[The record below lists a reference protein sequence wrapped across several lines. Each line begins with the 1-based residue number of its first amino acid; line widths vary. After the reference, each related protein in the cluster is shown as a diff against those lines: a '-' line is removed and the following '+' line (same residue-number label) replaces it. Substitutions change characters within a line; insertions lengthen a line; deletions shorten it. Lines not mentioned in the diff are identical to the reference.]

1 MGLTGPRQRPNIAAD
16 GTEAFGMIGETVSH
30 YHIVG
35 KLGGGGMGVVYEAED
50 TRLSRHVALKFIP
63 ATMVHDRKS
72 LDRFV
77 REARAA
83 SQLNHPG
90 ICTIHDID
98 DNDGHPFIV
107 MEKLEGV
114 SLKERMRGKTMEV
127 DEILDIGIQVADALA
142 ASHAK
147 GIIHRDIKPANIFV
161 AQSGQTKILDFGL
174 AKSVPEPG
182 SSDAALEDSLTAVGV
197 IPGTAVYMSPE
208 QARGEELD
216 ARSDLFSLGV
226 VLYEMATGKKP
237 FATGNVITTLDAVL
251 NQKPVSPLQ
260 LNPSLPQDLEGII
273 GRAMEKDRGHRYPNA
288 LAMKGDLQSLRKET
302 ESGLTRTG
310 ARRPVLPYRLA
321 TTTFQASRF
330 QASSKFST
338 YLLLGVTA
346 VLLTVLI
353 AVGAWWFKQRQMAGA
368 GAPKNTIAVL
378 PLQNM
383 NGDISV
389 EFLRFALA
397 DEIANTLTYT
407 RTLDVRPSAITRKFG
422 GNDVDPQ
429 RAGREVHVANV
440 LTGHFLKQGDHLL
453 ITLEAIQV
461 ESNKLL
467 WQTNVTAPAQDLIAL
482 QAQMAAQMRQGLL
495 PALGAGG
502 SFLDTGTRP
511 KNAEAYDLYLHSL
524 ALPHDAGP
532 NKDAIAV
539 LEHVV
544 EVDPTYAPAWE
555 QLGVRCYYDAD
566 YSDGGEPMFQRSNKA
581 LARAIEL
588 DPNRIVAAGQL
599 IGNSVERGELGK
611 AYQAAQALVKRRPES
626 AYAHFTMGYVYRYA
640 GMLEQ
645 STDECNTALALDPG
659 NYSFRSCAWAF
670 MELGKTERAAD
681 FVRLDAGSEWA
692 AYVTP
697 SILLRQGKIAEAR
710 EAVKRMPTTPRYHR
724 DLLEACLQLR
734 PAADLDRMAQEA
746 ETNLPTEPDPETWYI
761 QGALFAFCGKKQAA
775 LHLLQSAVE
784 QNYCAHSN
792 LLSDPLLGKLRADA
806 AFDKVLTAAGAC
818 QEAVRAS
825 GTPGK

>member
-1 MGLTGPRQRPNIAAD
+1 
-16 GTEAFGMIGETVSH
+16 MIGQTVSH

-50 TRLSRHVALKFIP
+50 TRLARHVALKFIP
-63 ATMVHDRKS
+63 EELVHDSKS
-72 LDRFV
+72 LDRFM

-90 ICTIHDID
+90 ICTIHDIE
-98 DNDGHPFIV
+98 DNSGHPFIV
-107 MEKLEGV
+107 MEKLEGI
-114 SLKERMRGKTMEV
+114 SLKERMRGKPMEV

-174 AKSVPEPG
+174 AKSAREPG
-182 SSDAALEDSLTAVGV
+182 SSEAALEDSLTAVGV

-251 NQKPVSPLQ
+251 NQKPVSPRR
-260 LNPSLPQDLEGII
+260 LNPGLPPDLEGII

-302 ESGLTRTG
+302 ETGLTKTG
-310 ARRPVLPYRLA
+310 ARRPALPYRLA
-321 TTTFQASRF
+321 TSTFQSS
-330 QASSKFST
+330 SSKFST
-338 YLLLGVTA
+338 YLLLGVSA
-346 VLLTVLI
+346 LLLTVLA
-353 AVGAWWFKQRQMAGA
+353 AVGAWWLKQRKMAG

-407 RTLDVRPSAITRKFG
+407 RTLDVRPSAITRKFV

-429 RAGREVHVANV
+429 RAGREARVANV
-440 LTGHFLKQGDHLL
+440 LTGHFLKQGDSLL

-461 ESNKLL
+461 EGDRLL

-482 QAQMAAQMRQGLL
+482 QAQIAAQIRQGLL
-495 PALGAGG
+495 PALGAAGD
-502 SFLDTGTRP
+502 FLDTGTHP

-544 EVDPTYAPAWE
+544 AVDPTYAPAWE
-555 QLGVRCYYDAD
+555 QLGLRCYFDAS
-566 YSDGGEPMFQRSNKA
+566 YSDGGERMFQRSNQA
-581 LARAIEL
+581 CERAIEL
-588 DPNRIVAAGQL
+588 DPNRIVAAGQV
-599 IGNSVERGELGK
+599 ITNRVERGELGK

-626 AYAHFTMGYVYRYA
+626 AHAHFVMGYVYRYA

-645 STDECNTALALDPG
+645 STSECNTALALDPG
-659 NYSFRSCAWAF
+659 NYTFRSCAWAF
-670 MELGKTERAAD
+670 MELGKTERAVD

-692 AYVTP
+692 AYAMP
-697 SILLRQGKIAEAR
+697 SILLREGKITEAR
-710 EAVKRMPTTPRYHR
+710 EAVKHMPSAPIYHR
-724 DLLEACLQLR
+724 DLLESCLQLR
-734 PAADLDRMAQEA
+734 PAEDLDRIAREA
-746 ETNLPTEPDPETWYI
+746 ETNLPTDPDPETWYYE
-761 QGALFAFCGKKQAA
+761 GAIFAYCGKKQAA
-775 LHLLQSAVE
+775 LHLLQSAVQ
-784 QNYCAHSN
+784 QNYCAHEN
-792 LLSDPLLGKLRADA
+792 LLSDPLLAKLRTDT
-806 AFDKVLTAAGAC
+806 AFDKVLIAATDC
-818 QEAVRAS
+818 QEAVRAAGS
-825 GTPGK
+825 TQGP

>member
-1 MGLTGPRQRPNIAAD
+1 
-16 GTEAFGMIGETVSH
+16 MIGETVSH
-30 YHIVG
+30 YRIVG
-35 KLGGGGMGVVYEAED
+35 KLGGGGMGIVYEAED
-50 TRLSRHVALKFIP
+50 TRLARHVALKFIP
-63 ATMVHDRKS
+63 VEMVHDKKS

-98 DNDGHPFIV
+98 DNGGHPFIV
-107 MEKLEGV
+107 MEKLQGV
-114 SLKERMRGKTMEV
+114 SLKERIRGKPMEV

-161 AQSGQTKILDFGL
+161 SQTGQTKILDFGL
-174 AKSVPEPG
+174 AKSARDPN
-182 SSDAALEDSLTAVGV
+182 SSEAALEDSLTAVGV

-208 QARGEELD
+208 QARSEELD

-251 NQKPVSPLQ
+251 NQKPVAPRS
-260 LNPSLPQDLEGII
+260 LNPALPPDLEGIL

-288 LAMKGDLQSLRKET
+288 LAMKGDLQSLRRET
-302 ESGLTRTG
+302 ETGMTKSGM
-310 ARRPVLPYRLA
+310 RRPALPYRLA
-321 TTTFQASRF
+321 TTTFQ
-330 QASSKFST
+330 QSSKFST
-338 YLLLGVTA
+338 YLLLGVSA
-346 VLLTVLI
+346 VLLTVLVAI
-353 AVGAWWFKQRQMAGA
+353 GAWWFKQRQMVGA

-378 PLQNM
+378 PLENR

-407 RTLDVRPSAITRKFG
+407 RTLDVRPSAITRKFV

-429 RAGREVHVANV
+429 MAGKEVHVATI
-440 LTGHFLKQGDHLL
+440 LTGHFLKQADKLI

-461 ESNKLL
+461 EGNRLV
-467 WQTNVTAPAQDLIAL
+467 WQTNVSAPAQDLIAL
-482 QAQMAAQMRQGLL
+482 QEQVAARIRQGLL
-495 PALGAGG
+495 PALGVSPGG
-502 SFLDTGTRP
+502 FLETGTRP
-511 KNAEAYDLYLHSL
+511 KSPEAYDLYLHSL

-566 YSDGGEPMFQRSNKA
+566 YSDGGEPMFQRSNNA
-581 LARAIEL
+581 CERAVVL
-588 DPNRIVAAGQL
+588 DPNRITAARQL
-599 IGNSVERGELGK
+599 IANRVERGELGK
-611 AYQAAQALVKRRPES
+611 AFQGAQALVKRRPES
-626 AYAHFTMGYVYRYA
+626 AEAHFAMAYVYRYA
-640 GMLEQ
+640 GMLQQ
-645 STDECNTALALDPG
+645 STSECNTSLALDPG

-670 MELGKTERAAD
+670 MELGKTERAAE
-681 FVRLDAGSEWA
+681 FVALDAGSEWA
-692 AYVTP
+692 AYITP
-697 SILLRQGKIAEAR
+697 SILLRQGKIPEAR
-710 EAVKRMPTTPRYHR
+710 EAVKRMPGTPRYHR
-724 DLLEACLQLR
+724 DLLQACLMG
-734 PAADLDRMAQEA
+734 PGAELDRMAQEA
-746 ETNLPTEPDPETWYI
+746 ETGVPTEPDPETWYY
-761 QGALFAFCGKKQAA
+761 QGTIFAFCGKKQAA
-775 LHLLQSAVE
+775 LHLLEAAVE
-784 QNYCAHSN
+784 QNYCAHEN
-792 LLSDPLLGKLRADA
+792 LLSDPLLAKLRTDTS
-806 AFDKVLTAAGAC
+806 FDKVLTAAGAC
-818 QEAVRAS
+818 QEAMQSSLNA
-825 GTPGK
+825 PAQ

>member
-1 MGLTGPRQRPNIAAD
+1 
-16 GTEAFGMIGETVSH
+16 MIGQTVSH

-50 TRLSRHVALKFIP
+50 TRLIRRVALKFIP
-63 ATMVHDRKS
+63 AEMVHDPKS
-72 LDRFV
+72 LNRFV

-90 ICTIHDID
+90 ICTIHDIE
-98 DNDGHPFIV
+98 DNGGHPFIV

-114 SLKERMRGKTMEV
+114 SLKERMREKPMEI

-174 AKSVPEPG
+174 AKSAHESG
-182 SSDAALEDSLTAVGV
+182 TSDAAMEDSLTAMGV

-216 ARSDLFSLGV
+216 PRSDLFSLGV
-226 VLYEMATGKKP
+226 VLYEMATGQKP
-237 FATGNVITTLDAVL
+237 FATGNIITTLDAVL
-251 NQKPVSPLQ
+251 NQKPVSPLH
-260 LNPSLPQDLEGII
+260 LNPKLPTDLEGIL

-310 ARRPVLPYRLA
+310 TRRPALPYRLA
-321 TTTFQASRF
+321 TTTFQTT
-330 QASSKFST
+330 SKFST
-338 YLLLGVTA
+338 YLLLGVSA
-346 VLLTVLI
+346 LLLTVLV
-353 AVGAWWFKQRQMAGA
+353 AVGAWWFKQHQIVGA

-407 RTLDVRPSAITRKFG
+407 RTLDVRPSSITRKFV

-429 RAGREVHVANV
+429 RAGREVHVANI
-440 LTGHFLKQGDHLL
+440 LTGHFLKQGDRVL

-461 ESNKLL
+461 EGNRLV
-467 WQTNVTAPAQDLIAL
+467 WQSNVTAPAQDLIAL
-482 QAQMAAQMRQGLL
+482 QAQMAAQIRQGLL
-495 PALGAGG
+495 PALGAAGG
-502 SFLDTGTRP
+502 FLDTGTRP
-511 KNAEAYDLYLHSL
+511 KSAEAYDLYLHSL
-524 ALPHDAGP
+524 ALPHDPGP

-544 EVDPTYAPAWE
+544 AVDPTYAPAWE
-555 QLGVRCYYDAD
+555 QLGVRCYYDEA
-566 YSDGGEPMFQRSNKA
+566 YSDGGEPMFQRSNQA
-581 LARAIEL
+581 LERAVEL
-588 DPNRIVAAGQL
+588 DPNRVLAARQL
-599 IGNSVERGELGK
+599 IGNRVERGELGK
-611 AYQAAQALVKRRPES
+611 AYLAAQALVKRRAES
-626 AYAHFTMGYVYRYA
+626 AEAHFAMGYVYRYA

-645 STDECNTALALDPG
+645 SVTECNTALTLDPG

-670 MELGKTERAAD
+670 MELGKTEQARD
-681 FVRLDAGSEWA
+681 FVRLDEGSEWA
-692 AYVTP
+692 AYAMP
-697 SILLRQGKIAEAR
+697 SILLREGKIAEAR
-710 EAVKRMPTTPRYHR
+710 QAVKRMPSAPLYRR
-724 DLLEACLQLR
+724 DLLESCLQLR

-746 ETNLPTEPDPETWYI
+746 ETSLPTEPDPETWYY

-784 QNYCAHSN
+784 QNYCAYSN
-792 LLSDPLLGKLRADA
+792 LLTDPLLAKLRTET
-806 AFDKVLTAAGAC
+806 AFDKVLTAAGKC
-818 QEAVRAS
+818 QDAVRAAVNPPS
-825 GTPGK
+825 Q

>member
-1 MGLTGPRQRPNIAAD
+1 
-16 GTEAFGMIGETVSH
+16 MIGQTVSH

-50 TRLSRHVALKFIP
+50 TRLARHVALKFIP
-63 ATMVHDRKS
+63 QEMVNDRKS
-72 LDRFV
+72 LERFL

-90 ICTIHDID
+90 ICTIHDIE
-98 DNDGHPFIV
+98 DNGGHPFIV

-114 SLKERMRGKTMEV
+114 SLKERIRGKAMEV

-174 AKSVPEPG
+174 AKSAREPG
-182 SSDAALEDSLTAVGV
+182 SSEAAMEDSLTAMGV

-216 ARSDLFSLGV
+216 PRSDLFSLGV

-251 NQKPVSPLQ
+251 NQKPVSPLS

-288 LAMKGDLQSLRKET
+288 LAMKSDLQSLRKET

-310 ARRPVLPYRLA
+310 ARRPALPYRIA
-321 TTTFQASRF
+321 TSTF

-338 YLLLGVTA
+338 YLLLGVSA
-346 VLLTVLI
+346 LLLTVLVAI
-353 AVGAWWFKQRQMAGA
+353 GAWWFKQRQMTGG

-407 RTLDVRPSAITRKFG
+407 RTLDVRPSAITRKFV

-429 RAGREVHVANV
+429 QAGREVHVANV
-440 LTGHFLKQGDHLL
+440 LTGHFLKQGDRLL

-461 ESNKLL
+461 DGNRLL
-467 WQTNVTAPAQDLIAL
+467 WQTNLTAPAQDLIAL

-495 PALGAGG
+495 PALGAAGG
-502 SFLDTGTRP
+502 FLDTGTRP

-524 ALPHDAGP
+524 ALPHDPGP

-544 EVDPTYAPAWE
+544 DVDPTYAPAWE
-555 QLGVRCYYDAD
+555 QLGLRCYYDEEF
-566 YSDGGEPMFQRSNKA
+566 SDGGEPMFQRSNKA
-581 LARAIEL
+581 CERAIEL
-588 DPNRIVAAGQL
+588 DPNRVVAAGQL
-599 IGNSVERGELGK
+599 ITNRVERGELGK

-626 AYAHFTMGYVYRYA
+626 AQAHFVMGYVYRYA

-645 STDECNTALALDPG
+645 STSECNTALALDPG
-659 NYSFRSCAWAF
+659 NYVFRSCAWAF
-670 MELGKTERAAD
+670 MELGQTERAAD
-681 FVRLDAGSEWA
+681 FIRLDAGSEWA
-692 AYVTP
+692 AYVLP
-697 SILLRQGKIAEAR
+697 SILLREGKIPEAR
-710 EAVKRMPTTPRYHR
+710 EAVKRMPTAPRYHR
-724 DLLEACLQLR
+724 DLLESCLQLR
-734 PAADLDRMAQEA
+734 PAAGLDRIAHEA
-746 ETNLPTEPDPETWYI
+746 ETSLPTEPDPETWYY
-761 QGALFAFCGKKQAA
+761 QGALFAYCGKKQAA

-784 QNYCAHSN
+784 QNYCAHEN
-792 LLSDPLLGKLRADA
+792 LLSDPLLAKLRTET
-806 AFDKVLTAAGAC
+806 AFDKVLTTAGAC
-818 QEAVRAS
+818 QEAVRAA
-825 GTPGK
+825 GNTQGQ

>member
-1 MGLTGPRQRPNIAAD
+1 
-16 GTEAFGMIGETVSH
+16 MIGQTVSH

-50 TRLSRHVALKFIP
+50 TRLARHVALKFIP
-63 ATMVHDRKS
+63 EEMVHDRKS
-72 LDRFV
+72 LDRFM

-90 ICTIHDID
+90 ICTIHDIE
-98 DNDGHPFIV
+98 DNGGHPFIV
-107 MEKLEGV
+107 MEKLEGM
-114 SLKERMRGKTMEV
+114 SLKERIRGKPMEV

-174 AKSVPEPG
+174 AKSAREPG
-182 SSDAALEDSLTAVGV
+182 SDEAAMEDSLTAVGV

-208 QARGEELD
+208 QARSEELD
-216 ARSDLFSLGV
+216 PRSDLFSLGV

-260 LNPSLPQDLEGII
+260 LNPALPPDLEGII

-302 ESGLTRTG
+302 ESGLTRSG
-310 ARRPVLPYRLA
+310 ARRPALPYRIA
-321 TTTFQASRF
+321 TTTFQT
-330 QASSKFST
+330 SSKFST
-338 YLLLGVTA
+338 YLLLGVSA
-346 VLLTVLI
+346 LLLTVLV
-353 AVGAWWFKQRQMAGA
+353 AVGAWWFKERRMAGG

-407 RTLDVRPSAITRKFG
+407 RTLDVRPSAITRKFV

-429 RAGREVHVANV
+429 QAGRAVHVANV
-440 LTGHFLKQGDHLL
+440 LTGHFLKQGDRLL

-461 ESNKLL
+461 DGNRLL
-467 WQTNVTAPAQDLIAL
+467 WQINVTAPAQDLIAL
-482 QAQMAAQMRQGLL
+482 QAQMAAQIRQGLL
-495 PALGAGG
+495 PALGAAGG
-502 SFLDTGTRP
+502 FLDTGTRP

-555 QLGVRCYYDAD
+555 QLGVRCYYDED
-566 YSDGGEPMFQRSNKA
+566 YSDGGEPMFQRSNQA
-581 LARAIEL
+581 CERAVEL
-588 DPNRIVAAGQL
+588 DPNRVRCRSTADRQPGRARRTRQGIPGGAGAGQASS
-599 IGNSVERGELGK
+599 GECRG
-611 AYQAAQALVKRRPES
+611 P
-626 AYAHFTMGYVYRYA
+626 
-640 GMLEQ
+640 
-645 STDECNTALALDPG
+645 
-659 NYSFRSCAWAF
+659 FRDGLCLSLC
-670 MELGKTERAAD
+670 R
-681 FVRLDAGSEWA
+681 DAGAIDE
-692 AYVTP
+692 
-697 SILLRQGKIAEAR
+697 
-710 EAVKRMPTTPRYHR
+710 
-724 DLLEACLQLR
+724 
-734 PAADLDRMAQEA
+734 
-746 ETNLPTEPDPETWYI
+746 
-761 QGALFAFCGKKQAA
+761 
-775 LHLLQSAVE
+775 
-784 QNYCAHSN
+784 
-792 LLSDPLLGKLRADA
+792 
-806 AFDKVLTAAGAC
+806 
-818 QEAVRAS
+818 
-825 GTPGK
+825 